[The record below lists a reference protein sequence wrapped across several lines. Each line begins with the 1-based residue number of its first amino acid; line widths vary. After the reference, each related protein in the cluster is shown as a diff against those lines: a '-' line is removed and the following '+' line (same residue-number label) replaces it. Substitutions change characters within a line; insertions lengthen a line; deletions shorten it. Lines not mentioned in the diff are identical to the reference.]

1 MHAFDPDLGDD
12 DDMTEES
19 EPINDSVDDDTLHLS
34 YHLIRRR
41 WAEADAIHCSEHS
54 WEGSGVGCHHE
65 EQKQK
70 YAKRKKKNEKKK

>member
-19 EPINDSVDDDTLHLS
+19 EPINDSVDDDTLRLS

-41 WAEADAIHCSEHS
+41 WAEADAIH
-54 WEGSGVGCHHE
+54 
-65 EQKQK
+65 
-70 YAKRKKKNEKKK
+70 